1 MKILKFSIYLLLCV
15 FIFAS
20 CENKQTPIKKLEKLD
35 RTLVQQSESFTE
47 QDWENALMEY
57 EQIEQ
62 ELSMY
67 NYTDEE
73 LRQIGKMKGRLLAK
87 ISKEYLNK
95 TMDEV
100 DSYLKI
106 FEGALEGFMEEL
118 GSALDDEEDYNEE
131 D

>member
-1 MKILKFSIYLLLCV
+1 MKTLKFCIYLFACV

-100 DSYLKI
+100 DSYLKM

-118 GSALDDEEDYNEE
+118 GSALDGEEDYDE
-131 D
+131 

>member
-1 MKILKFSIYLLLCV
+1 MKTLKFCIYLLFCILV
-15 FIFAS
+15 FAS

-62 ELSMY
+62 ELSRY

-100 DSYLKI
+100 DSYLKM

-118 GSALDDEEDYNEE
+118 GSALDGGEDYDE
-131 D
+131 

>member
-1 MKILKFSIYLLLCV
+1 MKKLKFCIYLLVCV

-100 DSYLKI
+100 DSYLKM

-118 GSALDDEEDYNEE
+118 GTALDSEEDYDE
-131 D
+131 